1 MSLPT
6 KKSVERKANE
16 STKSKRIITL
26 SNTELS
32 EVAGGTGTDSVRSR
46 EDDFSFVMSANKAS
60 PMLMFATALGQHIPE

>member
-1 MSLPT
+1 MSLSA
-6 KKSVERKANE
+6 KKSVAQKANE

-32 EVAGGTGTDSVRSR
+32 EVTGGTGTDSVRSR

-60 PMLMFATALGQHIPE
+60 PKLMLICATGQHIP